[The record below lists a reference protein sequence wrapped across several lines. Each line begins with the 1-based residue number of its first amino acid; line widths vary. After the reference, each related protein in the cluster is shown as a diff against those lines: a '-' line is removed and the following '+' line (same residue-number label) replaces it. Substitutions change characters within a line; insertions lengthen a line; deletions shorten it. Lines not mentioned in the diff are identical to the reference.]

1 MFVHNRAVDGNLE
14 ANYRYNSCTHTSNSL
29 SPWLVVDL
37 QGNYAITHIK
47 IKNREDCCSKKIF
60 ILLSRF
66 SKVVLV
72 PYKMILLNIE
82 YVV

>member
-1 MFVHNRAVDGNLE
+1 MLLLNRAVDGNLE
-14 ANYRYNSCTHTSNSL
+14 ADYGQHSCSHTSYSL